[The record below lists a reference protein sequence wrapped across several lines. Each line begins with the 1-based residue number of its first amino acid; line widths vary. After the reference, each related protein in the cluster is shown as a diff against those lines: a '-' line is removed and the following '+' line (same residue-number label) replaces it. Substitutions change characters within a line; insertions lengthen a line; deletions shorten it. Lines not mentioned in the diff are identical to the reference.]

1 MTEQALKAMVREALR
16 GRGLSDK
23 QVDNLGEQL
32 LWRIGREGD
41 EGPLTVRVG
50 LASSAPLFAEMSR
63 LRSASEAEILM
74 AVESKAIRVEWVGH
88 PLG

>member
-1 MTEQALKAMVREALR
+1 MMREALR
-16 GRGLSDK
+16 DRGLSDK
-23 QVDNLGEQL
+23 QVENLGEQL

-41 EGPLTVRVG
+41 AGPLTVRVG

-88 PLG
+88 SLD